1 MAGAP
6 FSRLSP
12 RGILRIVFG
21 RVLFWLI
28 VFVAVTYLYKLG
40 KQYIII
46 NSAIVEQ
53 NTAID
58 YKDAWQYLYQ
68 HKNKM

>member
-28 VFVAVTYLYKLG
+28 VFVAVTYIYKLG
-40 KQYIII
+40 KQYID
-46 NSAIVEQ
+46 NSAIVEH
-53 NTAID
+53 NTAIH
-58 YKDAWQYLYQ
+58 YKDAW
-68 HKNKM
+68 